1 MIIALL
7 TSTNRCVSGQYTCK
21 HIIPMHTHTH
31 THTHTQDGDSIGN
44 ANSTTLISALS
55 FKRSITNTTVGE
67 ARGGGGGGEPC
78 CWETTI
84 GQEMFNLSITHFL
97 AEIFS
102 ILANDILRW
111 AIVYSKLSSRFDK
124 FVSTVY

>member
-1 MIIALL
+1 M
-7 TSTNRCVSGQYTCK
+7 
-21 HIIPMHTHTH
+21 
-31 THTHTQDGDSIGN
+31 
-44 ANSTTLISALS
+44 
-55 FKRSITNTTVGE
+55 
-67 ARGGGGGGEPC
+67 EPC

-102 ILANDILRW
+102 IFANDILRW

-124 FVSTVY
+124 FVSTVYIISTGNSVIWIVCVLCVLQIGQAEFRLAENILRLIYGQALVWLVIKQTCKDILFQ